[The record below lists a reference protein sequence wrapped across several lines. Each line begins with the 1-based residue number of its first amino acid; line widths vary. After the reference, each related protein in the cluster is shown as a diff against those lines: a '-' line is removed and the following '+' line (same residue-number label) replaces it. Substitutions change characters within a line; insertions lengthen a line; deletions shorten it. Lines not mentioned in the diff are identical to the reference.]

1 MKYHRFIEVFAST
14 NQTECTGF
22 WVVAQMIWCADEEIG
37 PHLGKKFKYC
47 RQITSLKSVMFRR
60 LTCGGEYVPLVMS
73 VDDDIPAGSVVIWQG
88 IAKLRQREQRRNG
101 GGGRGKPEVIQ
112 RRHCDPTLLRFL
124 RLLAR

>member
-37 PHLGKKFKYC
+37 PHLGKKIPIGRFHL
-47 RQITSLKSVMFRR
+47 T
-60 LTCGGEYVPLVMS
+60 LTCCGEYVPLVMS

-101 GGGRGKPEVIQ
+101 GGRRGKPEVIQ